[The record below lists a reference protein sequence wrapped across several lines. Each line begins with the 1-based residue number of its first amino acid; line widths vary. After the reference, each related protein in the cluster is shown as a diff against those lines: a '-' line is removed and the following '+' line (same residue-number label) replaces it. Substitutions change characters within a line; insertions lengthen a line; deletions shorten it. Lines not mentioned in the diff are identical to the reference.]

1 MKKFVLLVGLT
12 FLSLTSWSQTQ
23 RQHELKLDALSALVL
38 PSLEISYEYAVNGY
52 SGLGVATFF
61 RLDAPNDDYKA
72 FSLAPYYRQYL
83 YNNAVYGN
91 KGFFIEALLQ
101 YSTGEDKEKVI
112 NATRG
117 ITAIDSY
124 SDIGVGFGGGCK
136 WTTPNGFI
144 VETNVTLGRNFKLD
158 DNSPDF
164 FFNWGINL
172 GYRFF

>member
-1 MKKFVLLVGLT
+1 MKKIILLVSFL
-12 FLSLTSWSQTQ
+12 FLSLTSWSQVE
-23 RQHELKLDALSALVL
+23 RKHEFKLDALGALVV

-52 SGLGVATFF
+52 SGVGVASFL
-61 RLDAPNDDYKA
+61 RLDPPNDDYRA
-72 FSLAPYYRQYL
+72 FSLAPYYRQYF

-101 YSTGEDKEKVI
+101 YSTGEDEEKVT
-112 NATRG
+112 NTNRG
-117 ITAIDSY
+117 ITSIENYNDLG
-124 SDIGVGFGGGCK
+124 IGFGGGCK

-144 VETNVTLGRNFKLD
+144 VETNIALGRNFKLD
-158 DNSPDF
+158 DNSPNF

>member
-1 MKKFVLLVGLT
+1 MCKYKD
-12 FLSLTSWSQTQ
+12 SLW
-23 RQHELKLDALSALVL
+23 LK
-38 PSLEISYEYAVNGY
+38 N
-52 SGLGVATFF
+52 
-61 RLDAPNDDYKA
+61 
-72 FSLAPYYRQYL
+72 YL
-83 YNNAVYGN
+83 YLKKQKSKNN
-91 KGFFIEALLQ
+91 KTEALLQ